1 MPAARLAFPGPIAI
15 GSDGCDSTGATTE
28 GSVII
33 ARAKLPVKH
42 MPTAPTPRPP
52 HSAWTCRASA
62 RSQSTIGLER
72 SLAQTSNSRRM
83 QMPFSMVPSAF
94 SGRISFPA
102 SPNRCG
108 QNTVIPAAAMREA
121 KRSTCGCRPGI
132 SWITIT
138 AGPFPR
144 R

>member
-1 MPAARLAFPGPIAI
+1 LPGPIAI
-15 GSDGCDSTGATTE
+15 GSDGCDSTGATTD

-33 ARAKLPVKH
+33 ASAKLPVKH

-52 HSAWTCRASA
+52 HSLCAWRASA

-72 SLAQTSNSRRM
+72 SVDQAANSRRM
-83 QMPFSMVPSAF
+83 QMPRSMVPKEF
-94 SGRISFPA
+94 SGRISLPA
-102 SPNRCG
+102 SPNRWG
-108 QNTVIPAAAMREA
+108 QNTVMPAAATREA
-121 KRSTCGCRPGI
+121 KRSTNGCSPGI

-138 AGPFPR
+138 AGPVPR